1 MVQCK
6 ARDTKAGR
14 KLSGEDT
21 PAAEKPC
28 RRDVSSCVMKEVR
41 DSKRIERILRC
52 PANEFPANP
61 MPGIDAGFMQG
72 DRIPSSSQCDS
83 QRKSGQAATDN
94 GDYPFHAIRRNEP
107 RQSTDS
113 SIFQPLSL
121 SSSGS
126 SPRTNPAS
134 MLAGISCRVTAPQ
147 IGRISAPRKCG
158 SRARHGSQKHRT
170 LYSPAISPIR
180 TSVSSAKWCNIITP
194 KSPSPSQPRSLSR
207 RSPCLHEIAF
217 GRAHGRGARSRPVSA
232 EPGNQA
238 DTLRHKRPSP
248 APSSIRR
255 SVFPA
260 DICFVA
266 RQRALL
272 IQWTFPIS
280 AFIVRRSC
288 RPRSAD
294 GSSAGRW
301 SRISLLMTLPIAIF
315 RRRA

>member
-21 PAAEKPC
+21 PVAEKPC

-41 DSKRIERILRC
+41 DSKRIERTLRC

-113 SIFQPLSL
+113 SIFQPLKPEQFAGVL
-121 SSSGS
+121 HV
-126 SPRTNPAS
+126 TNPAS
-134 MLAGISCRVTAPQ
+134 MLAGRSCRVTVPQ

-158 SRARHGSQKHRT
+158 NRARHGSQKHRT

-180 TSVSSAKWCNIITP
+180 TSVSSAKWCNIITAEKP
-194 KSPSPSQPRSLSR
+194 IPIAAAKLCQGDHLVST
-207 RSPCLHEIAF
+207 RSPLAERTAAGPDPGPSALSLETKPIPCGTSVRPPLQARSGAASSLRICASS
-217 GRAHGRGARSRPVSA
+217 RGAR
-232 EPGNQA
+232 
-238 DTLRHKRPSP
+238 
-248 APSSIRR
+248 PSSSNGR
-255 SVFPA
+255 FP
-260 DICFVA
+260 
-266 RQRALL
+266 
-272 IQWTFPIS
+272 S
-280 AFIVRRSC
+280 
-288 RPRSAD
+288 
-294 GSSAGRW
+294 GH
-301 SRISLLMTLPIAIF
+301 
-315 RRRA
+315 